1 MVEPCGR
8 TGGVRDEIGGITVI
22 LFVNAC
28 VREQSRTKRL
38 ADSLLSIL
46 QGTAEEVRLREIV
59 FPAVDEAF
67 LQRRERLIG
76 EGKFE
81 DPLFRYARQFSEAS
95 QIVIAAPYWDLSFPA
110 ALKQYLEQVSVPGI
124 TFTYTQDG
132 LPKGLCAAE
141 RLFYVTT
148 AGGLYVPEAYGFGY
162 VEALCRDL
170 FGIRQAELI
179 RAAGLD
185 LDGADAENILRE
197 SIREIIEHYGRR

>member
-1 MVEPCGR
+1 M
-8 TGGVRDEIGGITVI
+8 I

-67 LQRRERLIG
+67 LKRRERLIG
-76 EGKFE
+76 EGKFD

-141 RLFYVTT
+141 RTVVLCHDGGRTVRSGGIRIRVCGGALPGSLRDQ
-148 AGGLYVPEAYGFGY
+148 AGG
-162 VEALCRDL
+162 
-170 FGIRQAELI
+170 
-179 RAAGLD
+179 
-185 LDGADAENILRE
+185 ADPRRR
-197 SIREIIEHYGRR
+197 SRSGRGRRGEHPPGKRPGDY

>member
-1 MVEPCGR
+1 M
-8 TGGVRDEIGGITVI
+8 I

-38 ADSLLSIL
+38 ADSLLSFL
-46 QGTAEEVRLREIV
+46 QGTAEEVRLRETV

-76 EGKFE
+76 EGKFD

-148 AGGLYVPEAYGFGY
+148 AGGLYVPEVYGFGY

-197 SIREIIEHYGRR
+197 SIREISEHHGRR

>member
-1 MVEPCGR
+1 M
-8 TGGVRDEIGGITVI
+8 I

-38 ADSLLSIL
+38 ADSLLSFL

-76 EGKFE
+76 EGKFD

-197 SIREIIEHYGRR
+197 SVREIIEHHGRR